1 MNRPF
6 HMGVFRGR
14 TLQPSGFP
22 NEPCESCFHST
33 AIVEDGARIGKF
45 TKIWY
50 FSHVASGAII
60 GENCSLGQN
69 TYVETN
75 AVVGNAC
82 RLGNSVSV
90 FSHVELED
98 FVFCGPYM
106 VFTHI
111 SVFRKTLVRTG
122 ATLGANSTVVPD
134 IVCGTGTFL
143 AAGSTLTKSSKDW
156 SMMVGTPAR
165 QVGWVSAFGEKID
178 LPLRGDG
185 QWRCPHTGDVY
196 VLAGSDLTRQPGP
209 NDILKY
215 NPGVRLERMAAA
227 FPLRRPAA

>member
-1 MNRPF
+1 MNKPF
-6 HMGVFRGR
+6 HADEFRGK
-14 TLQPSGFP
+14 TSEPYGFP
-22 NEPCESCFHST
+22 NEPREICFHST
-33 AIVEDGARIGKF
+33 AVVEAGARIGKF

-50 FSHVASGAII
+50 FSQVATGAII

-69 TYVETN
+69 TYVESN
-75 AVVGNAC
+75 AIVGNAC

-98 FVFCGPYM
+98 FVFCEPYM

-111 SVFRKTLVRTG
+111 SVFKKTLVKTG
-122 ATLGANSTVVPD
+122 TTLGAYSTVVPE

-156 SMMVGTPAR
+156 SMMVGSPAR
-165 QVGWVSAFGEKID
+165 QIGWVSAFGEKID
-178 LPLRGDG
+178 LPLTGDG
-185 QWRCPHTGDVY
+185 GWRCPHTGDIY
-196 VLAGSDLTRQPGP
+196 VLAGSDMTRQPGP

-215 NPGVRLERMAAA
+215 RPGVRLERMAAA
-227 FPLRRPAA
+227 FPLRRSVA